1 VPKRVGKSA
10 DGSGQLR
17 HHLEQI
23 ADEAVIGHLEDRRIR
38 VFVDGDDDLRV
49 LHAGQVLN
57 GPGDADGDVK
67 LRRDD
72 LAGLADLVVVR
83 RETGID
89 GGVIR
94 AFLI

>member
-1 VPKRVGKSA
+1 
-10 DGSGQLR
+10 
-17 HHLEQI
+17 
-23 ADEAVIGHLEDRRIR
+23 
-38 VFVDGDDDLRV
+38 
-49 LHAGQVLN
+49 VLN